1 VDTSDIFKN
10 HHGSEPELTFL
21 SPGRINIIGDHT
33 DYCGLPVLPMAIG
46 KGIGVAGSASSRPGL
61 RAVSSLDGV
70 AIDSDATDERTGW
83 GRYVL
88 AVHDQLA
95 PLNTDGLGAEL
106 AFDGNLPSTGG
117 LSSSSALSVGTV
129 AALDE
134 LWGLGLEPDRIVEL
148 TLAAERA
155 AAVAGGAMDQTVITF
170 ATPGNALL
178 INFDPPSKE
187 NIPVPDGFRWVAG
200 YSGTK
205 APKGDSAADAYNS
218 FVLASRAAATM
229 LGEGLEVNPGT
240 PAQLSRVQD
249 ATPDAMAELPTI
261 SVAEA
266 AIMTG
271 GESLGLAADRQLD
284 LRISAEHVLS
294 EAARVAA
301 ASAALRDGDRQ
312 TMGRLMTESHH
323 SLGRYGSS
331 TEGLDRLVTAATGA
345 GADGARVTG
354 AGFGGW
360 AIALASDDVVEQVVS
375 AMEAACGGPAFEVAA
390 HGGVLASLGR
400 NG

>member
-1 VDTSDIFKN
+1 MDTSDIFKN

-46 KGIGVAGSASSRPGL
+46 RGIGVAAKASSRPGL

-70 AIDSDATDERTGW
+70 AIDSDAAGERSGW

-170 ATPGNALL
+170 ATPANALL

-187 NIPVPDGFRWVAG
+187 NIPIPDGFRWVAG

-218 FVLASRAAATM
+218 FVLASRAAATLLSQG
-229 LGEGLEVNPGT
+229 LGVDPGA

-249 ATPDAMAELPTI
+249 ASDAAMAELPAI
-261 SVAEA
+261 PVSEA
-266 AIMTG
+266 AAMTG
-271 GESLGLAADRQLD
+271 GESLGLEPDRPLD

-294 EAARVAA
+294 EAKRVGD
-301 ASAALRDGDRQ
+301 ASAAMRAGDRQ
-312 TMGRLMTESHH
+312 TMGRLMTESHQ

-331 TEGLDRLVTAATGA
+331 TDGLDRLVAAATDA

-360 AIALASDDVVEQVVS
+360 AIALAADDVVEQVVT
-375 AMEAACGGPAFEVAA
+375 AMETACGGPAFEVSA

-400 NG
+400 LD